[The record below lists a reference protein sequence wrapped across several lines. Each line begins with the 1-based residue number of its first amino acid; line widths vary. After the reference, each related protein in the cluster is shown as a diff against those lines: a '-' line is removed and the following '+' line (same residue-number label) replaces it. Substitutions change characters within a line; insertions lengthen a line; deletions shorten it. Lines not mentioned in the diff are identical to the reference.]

1 MLGTYDGSY
10 SSSAGSTLI
19 ISYVYLSIYD
29 NIHRTEENF
38 MYTAGLRPI
47 IKLKLKDAEKIEP
60 SECKKC
66 EKTIN
71 IYNKLII
78 KEQQL
83 KNEEYNRRFNGNAEK
98 DYTSSTENNNYYNN
112 NSYVNNTKNV
122 TCKSNNCCN
131 KDTTLLKIIVI
142 IGIVVCILIS
152 ILIVNSS
159 LILRSI
165 NKNK

>member
-29 NIHRTEENF
+29 NIYRTEENF

-78 KEQQL
+78 KEQQQ
-83 KNEEYNRRFNGNAEK
+83 KNEAYNKRFNGNAENE
-98 DYTSSTENNNYYNN
+98 YTSSNENNNYYN

-142 IGIVVCILIS
+142 IGIVGCILIS

-159 LILRSI
+159 LILKSI

>member
-1 MLGTYDGSY
+1 MNEIKGYFTAIFIIIFW
-10 SSSAGSTLI
+10 SAICGFGGYI
-19 ISYVYLSIYD
+19 LSNSRAIEQLEQA
-29 NIHRTEENF
+29 NKQ
-38 MYTAGLRPI
+38 L
-47 IKLKLKDAEKIEP
+47 AEQQQKNEA
-60 SECKKC
+60 
-66 EKTIN
+66 
-71 IYNKLII
+71 YNK
-78 KEQQL
+78 
-83 KNEEYNRRFNGNAEK
+83 RFNGNAENE
-98 DYTSSTENNNYYNN
+98 YTSSNENNNYYN

-142 IGIVVCILIS
+142 IGIVGCILIS